1 MQRLQYRQPAGGR
14 RRASREC
21 SMIHFEGDKSFP
33 LTVAEVAAKLSDA
46 GFLVNCLPDVQVSEA
61 TPDKAAW
68 KLKPRLSFLTGSLNV
83 EMTTTAREAGK
94 SVAFKVFAK
103 AMCASSIVVTNLN
116 FKEAE
121 GGTAVHWTGDLEQVT
136 GLLKVVPKGLLQGAA
151 QKVIDD
157 VWAAVSAKLAA
168 SPKV

>member
-1 MQRLQYRQPAGGR
+1 
-14 RRASREC
+14 
-21 SMIHFEGDKSFP
+21 MIHFEGDRSFP
-33 LTVAEVAAKLSDA
+33 LPVAEVAAKLSDA
-46 GFLVNCLPDVQVSEA
+46 GFLVNCLPDADVAEA

-83 EMTTTAREAGK
+83 EMTAATREPGK
-94 SVAFKVFAK
+94 SVAYKVFAK
-103 AMCASSIVVTNLN
+103 AMGASSTVVTHLT
-116 FKEAE
+116 FAEAD

-157 VWAAVSAKLAA
+157 VWAAITAKLTHAA
-168 SPKV
+168 T